1 MKLASIF
8 FPALAQAMIGQME
21 GQLQCFTCGQTDF
34 FSFDSYDSFEDNSRA
49 CQTEITQKHLKPCP
63 NASDICKTRITRT
76 IVVNGHETITS
87 IDAIERSCAA
97 KEETP
102 ENFKEEMRYMETFLD
117 NDDLS
122 KQTEVEEVF
131 CTRDACNFHEAET
144 YYKPSE
150 IEREL
155 FLPRIDEIDSGA
167 TATATTA
174 ITALFFVLA
183 LFM

>member
-8 FPALAQAMIGQME
+8 FPALAQAMIGQMGKNFKLLFILLFHENNNFSSTLFLE

-87 IDAIERSCAA
+87 IG
-97 KEETP
+97 
-102 ENFKEEMRYMETFLD
+102 
-117 NDDLS
+117 
-122 KQTEVEEVF
+122 
-131 CTRDACNFHEAET
+131 
-144 YYKPSE
+144 KP
-150 IEREL
+150 
-155 FLPRIDEIDSGA
+155 
-167 TATATTA
+167 
-174 ITALFFVLA
+174 FFNLLKIIVKLRCD
-183 LFM
+183 

>member
-8 FPALAQAMIGQME
+8 FPAMAQAMIGQME

-34 FSFDSYDSFEDNSRA
+34 FSFESYDSFEDNSNRA

-76 IVVNGHETITS
+76 IVINGMETVTS
-87 IDAIERSCAA
+87 IDAIERSCAS

-102 ENFKEEMRYMETFLD
+102 ENFQEEMHYMETFLE
-117 NDDLS
+117 NDDMS
-122 KQTEVEEVF
+122 KQTEVTEVF

-144 YYKPSE
+144 YYKPSQ

-155 FLPRIDEIDSGA
+155 FLPRIDEIESGA
-167 TATATTA
+167 A
-174 ITALFFVLA
+174 IAVFTSTLFFAIAFL
-183 LFM
+183 M